1 MIDPATDA
9 HTRPDPGRSALLT
22 VDMQNDFTRAGAP
35 AEIPGTRDVVEP
47 VGRLA
52 AAFRASGRPIV
63 HVIRFYA
70 PDGSDAERVRRS
82 ALQGGLELLA
92 PGSQGADVVA
102 GLLPPGAPA
111 LDAGCLRAGRMQ
123 SLGDAE
129 WAMYK
134 PRWNAF
140 FGTPL
145 AEFLRGQGVD
155 TVVVSGCNYPGCV
168 RATTVGATE
177 HDFRTVLARDAVS
190 RLDPLGIDEM
200 VALGVVALDSATC
213 SGWFEQGHAAA

>member
-1 MIDPATDA
+1 MIDPAADA
-9 HTRPDPGRSALLT
+9 HTRPDPARSALLT
-22 VDMQNDFTRAGAP
+22 VDMQNDFTLAGAP
-35 AEIPGTRDVVEP
+35 AEIEDTRAVVEP
-47 VGRLA
+47 IARLT
-52 AAFRASGRPIV
+52 AAFRAAGRPIV

-92 PGSQGADVVA
+92 PGSEGAEVVA
-102 GLLPPGAPA
+102 GILPGGAPA
-111 LDAGCLRAGRMQ
+111 LEAGRLRAGQ
-123 SLGDAE
+123 PQPLGESE

-140 FGTPL
+140 FETPL
-145 AEFLRGQGVD
+145 APFLREQGVD

-200 VALGVVALDSATC
+200 TALGVVALDTRTC
-213 SGWFEQGHAAA
+213 AGWFARGDAAA